1 MAFTRRDFVKGGV
14 AAFTW
19 GFAAPAFLS
28 DVAHAQGAASRNL
41 VVLYLG
47 GGNDS
52 LNTVVPYGD
61 ALLLLAPADDR
72 HPAGIGAADRQRRRR
87 QRARPAPEPGRPAQH
102 LQPGPHGGHPAH
114 RLPEP
119 EPLALPRHRHLVDRE
134 HVRAAGAGLARALP
148 RHAAAAGRSAGRLEH
163 QPRAAA
169 DDDRPHRLGAVDP
182 EPVAV
187 RVLEPEQRHARSE
200 LRPHVGDAHL
210 VARAGQPPAPRV
222 RQRLRPGRVRDHGPR
237 RPGGAVRADRD
248 LPEHRPRQRPAR
260 GRRGDRPRHRHQGV
274 LGADRRLRHACPAGH
289 RRGGHRR
296 LPEPDGDD
304 RRRDHGVLHRHAEP
318 GADQPDDAADVLGVR
333 PPRRR
338 ERHPGHR
345 PRRGRRD
352 VRHRRRRPRRRLRH
366 GARTSIPSP
375 GTRRSPRAAATSAGT
390 SISAASTPRSS
401 TAGWAATRSPSSAA
415 TTASTST
422 SSP

>member
-28 DVAHAQGAASRNL
+28 DVAQAQGAASRNL

-52 LNTVVPYGD
+52 LNTVIPYGD
-61 ALLLLAPADDR
+61 AFYYSRRPTIAIPPGSVLQIGSDGAGNALGL
-72 HPAGIGAADRQRRRR
+72 HPNLVGLRNI
-87 QRARPAPEPGRPAQH
+87 
-102 LQPGPHGGHPAH
+102 LQSGPHGGHPAH
-114 RLPEP
+114 RLSEL

-134 HVRAAGAGLARALP
+134 HVRAAGTGLARALP
-148 RHAAAAGRSAGRLEH
+148 RHAADAGRSAGRLEH

-187 RVLEPEQRHARSE
+187 RVLEPEQRDARSE
-200 LRPHVGDAHL
+200 LRPHLGDAHL

-222 RQRLRPGRVRDHGPR
+222 RQRLGPGRVRDHGSR

-248 LPEHRPRQRPAR
+248 LSEHRPRQRPAR

-274 LGADRRLRHACPAGH
+274 LGADRRLRHPRPAGH

-304 RRRDHGVLHRHAEP
+304 RRRHHGVLHRHAEP
-318 GADQPDDAADVLGVR
+318 GADQPDHAPDVLGVR

-352 VRHRRRRPRRRLRH
+352 VRHRRRRPRRHLRH
-366 GARTSIPSP
+366 GARTSTPSP

-415 TTASTST
+415 TTASI
-422 SSP
+422 